1 MIDTHAHI
9 NTDKFDEDR
18 EQVIKR
24 ALESGVER
32 IIIPAIEP
40 KDFDNLLA
48 LVHSN
53 SELSCG
59 IGVHPHNVAEL
70 TQKELDLV
78 NEKADSKDV
87 VAIGEIGIDY
97 YYDFAPKDKQKEMFD
112 KQIKIAL
119 DKNLPI
125 IVHNREADDDVLDII
140 NQNQNGNLK
149 GVLHCFSSP
158 LDTLKRTLDIG
169 MNVSFTGNI
178 TFKKSTLDDVVKY
191 VPNDR
196 FMIETDSPYITPVP
210 NRGKRNEP
218 SYVRYVAE
226 KIAEIKEISIEEVIQ
241 MSTKTAKELFKLSA
255 FIILF
260 LSTLSF
266 NSYSQDEGEFYDDE
280 EYYDDEYLEE
290 DEGPYYNKTF
300 GIGGLAGVNTIVEV
314 RIPEGVDQDRDER
327 SYEGLPAFGGE
338 LAYYPF
344 PYMFLKIGYMR
355 SLNNKTREDLIRRG
369 AELIPDP
376 DVNQL
381 YEFSI
386 NATPNPDA
394 IINFYGILGVS
405 LINNTYQIQ
414 EELDAPYQSNNIS
427 NLAVNYGI
435 GLMSNIELGNYGV
448 LALSAE
454 VKFNYEIG
462 TTNTRVWV
470 GIDPNDQNIF
480 DQLDIYNIFS
490 IPRVSIIYFP
500 NF

>member
-9 NTDKFDEDR
+9 NTEKFEEDR
-18 EQVIKR
+18 QEVINR
-24 ALESGVER
+24 ALESGVQK

-40 KDFDNLLA
+40 KDFDGLLE
-48 LVHSN
+48 LVESIP
-53 SELSCG
+53 ELYCG
-59 IGVHPHNVAEL
+59 IGVHPHNVSNISDNEIEL
-70 TQKELDLV
+70 VKQ
-78 NEKADSKDV
+78 KADSKGV

-97 YYDFAPKDKQKEMFD
+97 YYDFAPKEKQKEMFD
-112 KQIKIAL
+112 KQIKVAIE
-119 DKNLPI
+119 KKLPI
-125 IVHNREADDDVLDII
+125 IVHNREADNDVIDII
-140 NQNQNGNLK
+140 KQNQDGSLK

-158 LDTLKRTLDIG
+158 IETLKKTLDIG

-191 VPNDR
+191 VPMDR

-210 NRGKRNEP
+210 YRGKRNEP
-218 SYVRYVAE
+218 SYVKYVAE
-226 KIAEIKEISIEEVIQ
+226 KIAELKGISIEEVIE
-241 MSTKTAKELFKLSA
+241 MTTKTAKEMFRLSLF
-255 FIILF
+255 IMIF
-260 LSTLSF
+260 LSSISNVLLA
-266 NSYSQDEGEFYDDE
+266 QDEEEYYDDE
-280 EYYDDEYLEE
+280 EYYDGELLEE
-290 DEGPYYNKTF
+290 EEGPYYNKTI
-300 GIGGLAGVNTIVEV
+300 GIGGLGGVNTIVEV
-314 RIPEGVDQDRDER
+314 RITGNDTDRDER

-344 PYMFLKIGYMR
+344 SYMFLKIGYMR

-414 EELDAPYQSNNIS
+414 EELNAPYQANTIS

-435 GLMSNIELGNYGV
+435 GLMGNIELGNYGV
-448 LALSAE
+448 LAISGE

-462 TTNTRVWV
+462 VTNTRVWV
-470 GIDPNDQNIF
+470 GIDQNDQNIF
-480 DQLDIYNIFS
+480 ETLDIYNIFS
-490 IPRVSIIYFP
+490 IPRVSIMYFP